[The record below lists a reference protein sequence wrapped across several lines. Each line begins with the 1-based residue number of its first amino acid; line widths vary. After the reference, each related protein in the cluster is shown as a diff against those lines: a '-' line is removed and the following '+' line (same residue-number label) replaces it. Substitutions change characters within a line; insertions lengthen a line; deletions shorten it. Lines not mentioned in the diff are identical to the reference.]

1 MAESWHRQRKWKRL
15 GFTKVVEIRPVKAK
29 DKSDIKAKEKSDM
42 TVNKFLNKLSKCEKK
57 EAVNSLLLKEKSF
70 FEELKS
76 VSHGDYL
83 ELKAQVTIIAMAF
96 QIKEKKMDYDNNLRG
111 ALFPQRQKV
120 EGSNQPDYTGNM
132 EVEGT
137 KYNMAGWMREA
148 KSGIKYMSVS
158 LSIPEPRHSAPPP
171 VPNTSNTSMDDE
183 ILFFKEKKLRS
194 PAHTAQCAAIMLR
207 CVSPPPNHAHH
218 IQFSEHRGIGQ
229 KVGDQWTVPLCGL
242 CHHKLHTTKEGE
254 RCTGCLKV

>member
-1 MAESWHRQRKWKRL
+1 
-15 GFTKVVEIRPVKAK
+15 
-29 DKSDIKAKEKSDM
+29 
-42 TVNKFLNKLSKCEKK
+42 
-57 EAVNSLLLKEKSF
+57 
-70 FEELKS
+70 
-76 VSHGDYL
+76 
-83 ELKAQVTIIAMAF
+83 MAF

-111 ALFPQRQKV
+111 ALFRNDKKV

-183 ILFFKEKKLRS
+183 IPF
-194 PAHTAQCAAIMLR
+194 
-207 CVSPPPNHAHH
+207 
-218 IQFSEHRGIGQ
+218 
-229 KVGDQWTVPLCGL
+229 
-242 CHHKLHTTKEGE
+242 
-254 RCTGCLKV
+254 